1 MRLLTAHKILIGAAI
16 SLGVILT
23 VWGAVHAVGRGES
36 QGWGPFALGVVVTPA
51 AVLYLRKLVR
61 NPPIR

>member
-16 SLGVILT
+16 ALGVILT
-23 VWGAVHAVGRGES
+23 LWGAVHALARGES
-36 QGWGPFALGVVVTPA
+36 QGWPPLALGVLVTPIA
-51 AVLYLRKLVR
+51 ALYLRKLLR